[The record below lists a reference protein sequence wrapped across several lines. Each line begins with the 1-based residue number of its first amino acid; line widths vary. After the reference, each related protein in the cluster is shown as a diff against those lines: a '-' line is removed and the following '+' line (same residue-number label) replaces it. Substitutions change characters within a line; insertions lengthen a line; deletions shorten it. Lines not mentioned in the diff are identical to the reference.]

1 MKLTETIK
9 GDDVKKFNQSLPMI
23 VEKLRGL
30 SNGVFTIEEV
40 LAKNP
45 TQGTI
50 DDVAF
55 ISECVLILWVDT
67 NKLYP
72 QLVND
77 VYNLVGRQIQGMQ
90 FGRYPFKLGIFNIE
104 YKDGLFHFTIDAD
117 NVSRE
122 VYNHLKY
129 DLPTIQQILSGEY
142 SLVIPQEELPTFF
155 EGVSDWIKILEKR
168 ASVYY
173 TVYKKGTIEG
183 HTYELSD
190 NPDIKV
196 IVRGVK
202 NVKTQKDLTPFIDTK
217 FISIDGIKRSDENYD
232 FSLEQKLIEL
242 LIKKMY
248 DKHGVK
254 LFIDDS
260 VRNR

>member
-9 GDDVKKFNQSLPMI
+9 GDNVEKFNQSLPMI

-30 SNGVFTIEEV
+30 SNGVITIDDV

-67 NKLYP
+67 KKLYP

-142 SLVIPQEELPTFF
+142 SYVLPQDIIPKPF
-155 EGVSDWIKILEKR
+155 EGMDEWVKILGKI
-168 ASVYY
+168 ATTYY
-173 TVYKKGTIEG
+173 NVFRVGNIRG
-183 HTYELSD
+183 ISYELID
-190 NPDIKV
+190 NPIIRIEPTK
-196 IVRGVK
+196 
-202 NVKTQKDLTPFIDTK
+202 KTLENKKDLSTIIYTSFKDSNQFQNDSLKDELKLK
-217 FISIDGIKRSDENYD
+217 FIKFGVSII
-232 FSLEQKLIEL
+232 FL
-242 LIKKMY
+242 
-248 DKHGVK
+248 
-254 LFIDDS
+254 
-260 VRNR
+260 RN